1 MPADQTSRR
10 AARKGCRMQSGSSFR
25 FDNGRRRPVRR
36 LHSRYAR
43 DRSIVYLRFTIMT
56 TRHTESFISRCLWPT
71 TDCERLRLATS
82 CRGHRRSW
90 FPCRT
95 GYPIAFRYRLSTYSP
110 YSLLLFAETY
120 SDLIQIYTS
129 TFFFNLSKG
138 ENVRIISGISAVVV
152 NKLVFFFSNQ
162 KCRRCKNVGALTF
175 DRSLPH
181 SVIPCTCIHDLINIR
196 PLVSKTGLDNRV
208 SLVYEW
214 NVIVIYAYYACEWNA
229 RNSHCVR
236 GGLTVCRLL

>member
-1 MPADQTSRR
+1 MSHAKRIFLPIRQWPAAARTPAALEICAGPIHCLPAVYNNDDAAYRELHFAMPLTDHRLWTATSRDLLP
-10 AARKGCRMQSGSSFR
+10 C
-25 FDNGRRRPVRR
+25 
-36 LHSRYAR
+36 
-43 DRSIVYLRFTIMT
+43 
-56 TRHTESFISRCLWPT
+56 
-71 TDCERLRLATS
+71 
-82 CRGHRRSW
+82 

-236 GGLTVCRLL
+236 GGLTVCRPL